1 MHFGGRVLPCFAAM
15 FQPNEFHHFHVAFGQ
30 ANDASPSKSL
40 VNTVLIF
47 RHRRLKNRCAW
58 QIAATWR
65 RKRYARRD
73 QRGVSYP
80 WCRSFFRAVAFA
92 AECEDLY
99 EAGTPSHFSQACLA
113 ISSLLAFWGIERVRA
128 QAGIFVFCAVG
139 KAGYAVCFFRSM
151 AHRRCLAGSRG
162 FCVSGTLRSFRQGLE
177 NWRAGGG
184 HLKTCS
190 QPVRGQQA

>member
-1 MHFGGRVLPCFAAM
+1 MSFITSTLPS
-15 FQPNEFHHFHVAFGQ
+15 GQ

-47 RHRRLKNRCAW
+47 SASSSENRCAW
-58 QIAATWR
+58 QVSATWR
-65 RKRYARRD
+65 QKRYARRD
-73 QRGVSYP
+73 QRGVSCP
-80 WCRSFFRAVAFA
+80 WCRSFFVPSSSPPNAKTCTKKR
-92 AECEDLY
+92 
-99 EAGTPSHFSQACLA
+99 TPSHFPQACLA
-113 ISSLLAFWGIERVRA
+113 MSSLLAFWGIERVRA

-162 FCVSGTLRSFRQGLE
+162 FCVSGTLRSFCEGLG